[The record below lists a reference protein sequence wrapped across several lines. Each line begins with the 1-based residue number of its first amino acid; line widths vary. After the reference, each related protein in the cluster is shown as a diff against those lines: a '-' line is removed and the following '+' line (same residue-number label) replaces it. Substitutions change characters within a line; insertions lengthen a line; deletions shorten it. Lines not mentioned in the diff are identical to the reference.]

1 MGVFIVG
8 TISYN
13 SDIQTQIST
22 VDLVL
27 NLPDIL
33 NNVFS
38 STNETFIEHVKYIL
52 SETDFLSA
60 TKTWN

>member
-1 MGVFIVG
+1 MGVFIVEI
-8 TISYN
+8 ISYN
-13 SDIQTQIST
+13 FDIQTQIST

-38 STNETFIEHVKYIL
+38 STNETFIEHVKYIF
-52 SETDFLSA
+52 SETDFFIS
-60 TKTWN
+60 N